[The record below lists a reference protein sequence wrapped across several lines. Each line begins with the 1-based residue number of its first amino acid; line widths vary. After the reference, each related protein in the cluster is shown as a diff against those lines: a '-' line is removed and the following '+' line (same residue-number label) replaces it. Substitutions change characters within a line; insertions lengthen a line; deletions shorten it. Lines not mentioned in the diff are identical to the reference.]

1 MIRTLTELFFLAL
14 GLLAGF
20 ALTWACAWSYPLG
33 VDVIWACGGLAVL
46 ASMLMDAPKLRRAW
60 LADRAGA

>member
-1 MIRTLTELFFLAL
+1 MRRTLVELFFLAL

-33 VDVIWACGGLAVL
+33 AEVIWACGGLAML
-46 ASMLMDAPKLRRAW
+46 ASVLMDVRPLRRAW

>member
-1 MIRTLTELFFLAL
+1 MTRTLTELFFLTL

-33 VDVIWACGGLAVL
+33 ADVIWRCGGLAML
-46 ASMLMDAPKLRRAW
+46 ASVLMDAPKLRRAW
-60 LADRAGA
+60 VQDQAA

>member
-1 MIRTLTELFFLAL
+1 MKRTATELSFLAL

-33 VDVIWACGGLAVL
+33 ADVIRTCGGLAML
-46 ASMLMDAPKLRRAW
+46 AAVLMDVPPLRRAW
-60 LADRAGA
+60 ARDRAGA

>member
-1 MIRTLTELFFLAL
+1 MKRTLVELFFLLL
-14 GLLAGF
+14 GLLAGY

-33 VDVIWACGGLAVL
+33 ADVIWVCGGLAML

-60 LADRAGA
+60 VQDQAA